1 MTIAQRRRWAATLA
15 VGCLVGKMSA
25 GDCAWAV
32 NTWERWQQALTSS
45 QITNP
50 LQAYHDVQIEATFWP
65 KSGSTCTEPAEG
77 TCTSPNN
84 CFKGLAFWD
93 GNSTNP
99 GAFMVRSAFPTGT
112 WCWKTCL
119 LPKTRP
125 DPSQASICAV
135 DSGLNQSGELT
146 VSPAAVV
153 TSPLYSNGL
162 PKAPASKR
170 NLTYWNGQTPF
181 QWIGDTAWNAPINHA
196 SSPTTWKNYVTKR
209 AASYFG
215 NSFAGGDGFTNILVA
230 PAVQTVVAPP
240 SGGFRGFVTPSG
252 CSTGSRPVV
261 PANCHYWDSAY
272 WRDFDILIKDANDA
286 GIVVVVADMMDPL
299 NRAGSNQNLGSPP
312 VLFPARADAVAFAR
326 NLAARLAGSFVVF
339 SPSFDA
345 RVSDSTAESGVTVA
359 GLIDAVG
366 TAIYSAAPRHL
377 IGVHLGGGSALSDY
391 DQFQTTAKPWL
402 SLQIFQS
409 GHHAGTCISGVTNDY
424 ANFSCRARAFALRF
438 RCIGEP
444 ANPTCIESGAP
455 SGLPVKPAV
464 NVEGQYE
471 TLGNNETRVQTRH
484 TGWNSGLSGSFGF
497 NIGVF
502 PDLTAWTNPL
512 AYSAANHF
520 SDDDLGRM
528 KGLFKSMPWSDLVPR
543 HNLLVEQNNFP
554 GGSGTK
560 CSDTTSG
567 PLARADRLQLWK
579 PLLAMDATKTYGLA
593 YLPRPAHCNLLDSAN
608 NYTIPFNPSTSI
620 VLDRAKANALGISCA
635 TWTGQWVSPGDTSG
649 LNGFGSTAALCTDSG
664 NGPVRFSVKSNS
676 VGCAEHCDRVLT
688 LTKKTGGSGNSPN
701 IVAGDFSFDLVTAV
715 ELSDD
720 GQTSTI
726 TGQVFR
732 NGLPRAPIP
741 LSGSDLLFR
750 KLPSAALDA
759 TGNFFVAWEEENAA
773 GKDDVMAARFNSS
786 MEPLGPPFLLNDTT
800 DGQQAEPWVSGDDSG
815 NTVAVWTSYSED
827 DEIAGD
833 IYGKVLDSSGQPIGS
848 EFLISTEIQGNQ
860 FMPQVQ
866 MDGDG
871 GFVVAWTEEPAGDPP
886 APSATVRAEA
896 TKNAVRKKEG
906 GVYYRVFGAYGQ
918 PRGVERRVD
927 SGNLGRD
934 RLSRLEVHRHGGFK
948 IRWSG
953 TDIAGDDQGE
963 REQECDRDGTPKGE
977 H

>member
-1 MTIAQRRRWAATLA
+1 
-15 VGCLVGKMSA
+15 
-25 GDCAWAV
+25 
-32 NTWERWQQALTSS
+32 
-45 QITNP
+45 
-50 LQAYHDVQIEATFWP
+50 
-65 KSGSTCTEPAEG
+65 
-77 TCTSPNN
+77 
-84 CFKGLAFWD
+84 
-93 GNSTNP
+93 
-99 GAFMVRSAFPTGT
+99 MVRSAFPTGT

-125 DPSQASICAV
+125 NPDQASICTA
-135 DSGLNQSGELT
+135 DAGLNKAGEVP

-162 PKAPASKR
+162 LKAPASKR

-215 NSFAGGDGFTNILVA
+215 NSFAGGDGFTNVLVA

-272 WRDFDILIKDANDA
+272 WRDFDILVKDANDA
-286 GIVVVVADMMDPL
+286 GILVVVADVMDPL

-312 VLFPARADAVAFAR
+312 VLFPARADAAAFAR

-345 RVSDSTAESGVTVA
+345 KVGDSTAESGVNVA

-366 TAIYSAAPRHL
+366 AAIYSAAPRHL

-391 DQFQTTAKPWL
+391 DQFQTTTKPWL

-438 RCIGEP
+438 RCIGELAPNSNDP
-444 ANPTCIESGAP
+444 AADTTCVDSGAP
-455 SGLPVKPAV
+455 SGPPAKPAV

-502 PDLTAWTNPL
+502 PDISAWTNP
-512 AYSAANHF
+512 AVYNAANHL

-543 HNLLVEQNNFP
+543 HSLLVEQNNFP

-560 CSDTTSG
+560 CSDATSG

-593 YLPRPAHCNLLDSAN
+593 YLPRPTLCNLPDNQNSYN
-608 NYTIPFNPSTSI
+608 VPFKPSTSI

-649 LNGFGSTAALCTDSG
+649 LNGFGSTPAACTDSG
-664 NGPVRFSVKSNS
+664 SGPVRFTAQNTIACQDK
-676 VGCAEHCDRVLT
+676 CDRVLK
-688 LTKKTGGSGNSPN
+688 LTRKTGGSGNSPN
-701 IVAGDFSFDLVTAV
+701 IVASGSSVDLETTV
-715 ELSDD
+715 EISND

-726 TGQVFR
+726 TGQVSR
-732 NGLPRAPIP
+732 NGLPRGGPIS

-750 KLPSAALDA
+750 KLPSSALDA
-759 TGNFFVAWEEENAA
+759 EGNFLVVWEEENAA
-773 GKDDVMAARFNSS
+773 GTDDIIAARFSAS
-786 MEPLGPPFLLNDTT
+786 MEPLGLPLLLNDTT

-833 IYGKVLDSSGQPIGS
+833 IYGKVLDNSGQPIGS

-860 FMPQVQ
+860 SMPQVQ

-871 GFVVAWTEEPAGDPP
+871 GFVVAWTAEPAGDPP
-886 APSATVRAEA
+886 AQSATARVDTTR
-896 TKNAVRKKEG
+896 NAVQKKEG

-927 SGNLGRD
+927 SGNLGQD

-953 TDIAGDDQGE
+953 TDPAGRDQGE
-963 REQECDRDGTPKGE
+963 REQECDRDGNPKGE